1 MGFCAASNQIR
12 VFRACVQ
19 RNCEKEEQTL
29 GTILYAR
36 CVCSHKTNN
45 RTKSK
50 NCAIVWWFSAF
61 VLLLLF
67 FSTLCTQCAYN
78 VDNSIR
84 QSNSQCDSLY
94 AVFVLMWA
102 LFLRS
107 TFCESTTKSKN
118 ANATKYILN
127 LKLRNPVQC
136 NWKRMQYVMAIKFI
150 WWMVFCTL
158 KLTRLLTKKIKI
170 NKSTIFS
177 NCKKKIWDFFVV
189 VAVDFFVS
197 IYTFTPRAMIKLIQ
211 FILYMVSFCFF
222 FLSVFFSRLSLTLLC
237 VVACPTSFLICQH
250 KNSTKLRFLMPVLL
264 VVVVVA
270 RAGAGCVALFD
281 LMSFVSNVVKK
292 FRIIIFSYYEH

>member
-1 MGFCAASNQIR
+1 MVLAIYKSIQICACLPAYVYGIIHRIYRNITNHTNNICLLMGFCAASNQIR

-158 KLTRLLTKKIKI
+158 KLTRLLTKKK
-170 NKSTIFS
+170 NK
-177 NCKKKIWDFFVV
+177 
-189 VAVDFFVS
+189 
-197 IYTFTPRAMIKLIQ
+197 
-211 FILYMVSFCFF
+211 
-222 FLSVFFSRLSLTLLC
+222 
-237 VVACPTSFLICQH
+237 
-250 KNSTKLRFLMPVLL
+250 
-264 VVVVVA
+264 
-270 RAGAGCVALFD
+270 
-281 LMSFVSNVVKK
+281 
-292 FRIIIFSYYEH
+292 